1 MAIYLAL
8 SAPIAIGKVQLLQ
21 RSASACE
28 ASIAQKP
35 CGELALAR
43 DMSLAHRH
51 APFGLRQAL
60 LKRAA
65 VRGRTTPRLAWQR
78 DQGRRRND

>member
-1 MAIYLAL
+1 MAIYSAL
-8 SAPIAIGKVQLLQ
+8 FAPIAIGKVQLLQ
-21 RSASACE
+21 RSASE
-28 ASIAQKP
+28 APIAQKP

-51 APFGLRQAL
+51 APLGLRQAL

-65 VRGRTTPRLAWQR
+65 VRGQTTPRLAWQR
-78 DQGRRRND
+78 DRGRRRND